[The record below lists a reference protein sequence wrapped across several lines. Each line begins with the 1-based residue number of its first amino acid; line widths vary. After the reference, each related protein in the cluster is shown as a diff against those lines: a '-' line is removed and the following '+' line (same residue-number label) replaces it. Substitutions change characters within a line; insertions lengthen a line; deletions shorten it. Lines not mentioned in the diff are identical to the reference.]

1 MADLN
6 QRLWAISSLDGRYG
20 EHFGDLAPH
29 VSEAALITY
38 RVKVEAAWLLH
49 LAEIPALATILKL
62 KPEIKTLLTKYATE
76 DLTPA
81 LLKEVKKFEE
91 TTNHDVK
98 AVEYFLRKKLTEAKA
113 DNMVLSF
120 LHFACTSEDINN
132 LAYALMLNEVRNGL
146 LLRQM
151 DYILQELAIKADEY
165 AALPMIARTHGQTA
179 SPTTLGKEL
188 AVFGHRLRKQRNIFA
203 AVKLEA
209 KVNGAVGNYNAH
221 MAAFPKID
229 WPKVTKDF
237 IEKRF
242 GLSQNVLTTQIENH
256 DSMIEYLD
264 ALRRFNTILLGFC
277 RDTWSYIS
285 LGYFKQFMNKD
296 EVGSSTMPHKV
307 NPIDFENAE
316 GNLGVAIAISQ
327 HLSEKLPIS
336 RWQRDL
342 SDSTVLRV
350 LGSLFGHSLLS
361 YSSCQKG
368 LAKISANKPRIAA
381 DTEPAWE
388 VLAEAIQTV
397 MRRYGVA
404 DAYERLKDISRGRE
418 VTKEM
423 FFEIIEKC
431 DELPAA
437 AKADLKK
444 LTPTSYTGI
453 AEKLARGYSEHYRDA
468 ISEKDD

>member
-6 QRLWAISSLDGRYG
+6 HRLWAISSLDGRYG
-20 EHFGDLAPH
+20 EQFSDLAPH
-29 VSEAALITY
+29 VSEAGLITY

-49 LAEIPALATILKL
+49 LASVPAIATTLKL
-62 KPEIKTLLTKYATE
+62 KPEIKTILTKFASE

-81 LLKEVKKFEE
+81 LLKEVKKIEE

-98 AVEYFLRKKLTEAKA
+98 AVEYFLRKKLVDAKA
-113 DNMVLSF
+113 DPVVLSF

-132 LAYALMLNEVRNGL
+132 LAYALMLNEVRNNL

-165 AALPMIARTHGQTA
+165 AALPMIARTHGQLA

-188 AVFGHRLRKQRNIFA
+188 AVYGHRLRKQRNFFA

-221 MAAFPKID
+221 LAAFPKVD
-229 WPKVTKDF
+229 WPNVAKEF
-237 IEKRF
+237 IESF
-242 GLSQNVLTTQIENH
+242 GLEQNVLTTQIENH

-277 RDTWSYIS
+277 RDIWSYIS
-285 LGYFKQFMNKD
+285 LGYFKQFLNKD

-316 GNLGVAIAISQ
+316 GNLGIAIAISQ

-361 YSSCQKG
+361 FNSCQRG
-368 LAKISANKPRIAA
+368 LAKISANQQRVAA
-381 DTEPAWE
+381 DIEHAWE

-397 MRRYGVA
+397 MRKHGVT
-404 DAYERLKDISRGRE
+404 DAYERLKDISRGRT
-418 VTKEM
+418 VTKDT
-423 FFEIIEKC
+423 FYEIIDNC
-431 DELPAA
+431 SELPAA

-444 LTPTSYTGI
+444 LTPSTYTGI
-453 AEKLARGYSEHYRDA
+453 AASLARDFSDNYRDA
-468 ISEKDD
+468 ISEKD